1 MDFNDL
7 QNLYLG
13 ISKKQ
18 DASMKNDFKN
28 RLSFFKNKGLS
39 DKVIIS
45 ANLVHKDR
53 VVMVDKLTESQNIL
67 ACDALITNNRQQL
80 LSLTVA
86 DCLPIYFYDQE
97 KQAIA
102 LAHAGWRGVVL
113 NIAGRVVDK
122 FIKHYQSNPENI
134 LVFIG
139 PHIQKCHFEVNDDVS
154 SQFAEKY
161 LVKREDKIYIDLSQ
175 VVFDQ
180 LLSSG
185 LSFRHVKISDDCTF
199 CLDKDYFSY
208 RRDKPEELETMIAY
222 LGLK

>member
-1 MDFNDL
+1 MNFNDL

-28 RLSFFKNKGLS
+28 RLSFFKNKGLD

-45 ANLVHKDR
+45 ANLVHKDQ
-53 VVMVDKLTESQNIL
+53 VVIVDEIKENEDIL
-67 ACDALITNNRQQL
+67 ACDALITNNKKQL

-97 KQAIA
+97 KQVVA
-102 LAHAGWRGVVL
+102 LAHAGWRGVVA
-113 NIAGRVVDK
+113 NIAKGVVDK
-122 FIKHYQSNPENI
+122 FINHYQSHPENI

-185 LSFRHVKISDDCTF
+185 LSSYNIKISDDCKF

>member
-28 RLSFFKNKGLS
+28 RLSFFKNKGFD

-53 VVMVDKLTESQNIL
+53 VVIVDELKENEDIL
-67 ACDALITNNRQQL
+67 ACDALITNNKKQL

-97 KQAIA
+97 KQVIA
-102 LAHAGWRGVVL
+102 LAHAGWRGVL
-113 NIAGRVVDK
+113 AGIAKGVVDK
-122 FIKHYQSNPENI
+122 FINHYQSKPENI

-139 PHIQKCHFEVNDDVS
+139 PHIQKCHFEVKDDVF

-161 LVKREDKIYIDLSQ
+161 LVRREDKIYIDLSQ

-185 LSFRHVKISDDCTF
+185 LSSWNIKISDDCTF